1 MKKANSNRK
10 EKCQACF
17 SFRFLSLNH
26 RNIQIYIFLNAVYI
40 IVHTVNISFMAI
52 KIKAMPQMK
61 HYVHKRCKYIPVES
75 RLAAGGRVYL
85 YRAFHLEGSQND
97 LQTVYRGIAH
107 HGNSPTSR
115 RECRSHSMLTT
126 SLNKTTEQYF
136 RWAKL

>member
-1 MKKANSNRK
+1 M
-10 EKCQACF
+10 
-17 SFRFLSLNH
+17 
-26 RNIQIYIFLNAVYI
+26 NAVYI
-40 IVHTVNISFMAI
+40 IVHTVNISFMVI

-85 YRAFHLEGSQND
+85 YSAFHLEGSQND